1 MSVENINADLAAI
14 KELAKHDLDFFAG
27 LVLGEDY
34 KYDFPEIHRSIWKIC
49 TEKSMAYRD
58 FAKLAIGLPRGHAKS
73 TLIKLF
79 CVWLVLFST
88 KRFILIICASL
99 GLAINMQADIAD
111 FLDSPNIIE
120 VFGDWRSNLSKD
132 TQEIKIFSFMGRNVI
147 LRAIGT
153 GTATRG
159 INMKNSRPDVMVM
172 DDAQDKEESRNPEL
186 ASKFKEWLYGT
197 LFKCKS
203 PEGCLYVYIGNM
215 YQAPKDTKGRWA
227 CALRFFKES
236 KDWISIITGAILSDG
251 SALWEELHPVE
262 VLLEEFRTDCNA
274 GQAETFFAEVQNDPD
289 FNANLG
295 FNFDQIKVF
304 REEDHIGAICEGR
317 FTIIDPATDKPNA
330 DNTAK
335 TDFEVWVGYPVVK
348 RIMTDRWSPSAL
360 IEESVNAAV
369 LEDIPLI
376 CAEGVA
382 YQYSLLHFFQQYCN
396 QHNVT
401 GIEFQ
406 PVMPK
411 GVAKNKR
418 ISEMMQLV
426 ARGDIWFT
434 EQTKGQFIYYAT
446 NFNPLKT
453 TNEDDVLDT
462 IAYAPQVMQ
471 EYPEAYQPRERQY
484 LNDRDNETSPE
495 NYLGWEYSSFGG
507 YH

>member
-1 MSVENINADLAAI
+1 MTVESIHADLAQI
-14 KELAKHDLDFFAG
+14 KETARHDLDFFAA
-27 LVLGEDY
+27 LTLGEDY
-34 KYDFPEIHRSIWKIC
+34 KYDFPEMHRSVWKIC
-49 TEKSMAYRD
+49 TEKSMSYRD
-58 FAKLAIGLPRGHAKS
+58 FSKLAIGLPRGHAKS

-79 CVWLVLFST
+79 CVWLVLYSG
-88 KRFILIICASL
+88 KKFILIVCASL
-99 GLAINMQADIAD
+99 GLAVNMLADIAD
-111 FLDSPNIIE
+111 FLDSPNILE
-120 VFGDWRSNLSKD
+120 VFGDWRSSLSKD

-147 LRAIGT
+147 FRAIGT

-159 INMKNSRPDVMVM
+159 INLKNSRPDVMVM

-236 KDWISIITGAILSDG
+236 SDWISIITGAILADG
-251 SALWEELHPVE
+251 SALWEELHPIE
-262 VLLEEFRTDCNA
+262 VLLDEFRTDCNA

-295 FNFDQIKVF
+295 FNFNSIKIF
-304 REEDHIGAICEGR
+304 RQEDYIGALCEGR

-335 TDFEVWVGYPVVK
+335 TNFEVWAGKPVVTK
-348 RIMTDRWSPSAL
+348 IMTDRWSPTAL
-360 IEESVNAAV
+360 IEVAV
-369 LEDIPLI
+369 TDAVSLDIPLI

-382 YQYSLLHFFQQYCN
+382 YQYSLLHFFQQYCI
-396 QHNVT
+396 QHHIT
-401 GIEFQ
+401 DIEFQ

-418 ISEMMQLV
+418 ISEMLQLV
-426 ARGDIWFT
+426 AKGDIMFT
-434 EQTKGQFIYYAT
+434 EETKGQLIYYAT

-471 EYPEAYQPRERQY
+471 TYPDAYIPREKSF
-484 LNDRDNETSPE
+484 LNYGDSNNDCE
-495 NYLGWEYSSFGG
+495 NYTGYEFSSFGG